1 MNNAIVV
8 LSGTPRARLRFNK
21 VARKSCFVK
30 NVNAGNRFSKNGL
43 EGEEINALGSIE
55 DFLQDDSE
63 EIMVS
68 VREGVKTFSR
78 ALLVLHWIS
87 CELTEKLKESSGII
101 QLHVTSRNLPTNV
114 EHHDFVLYE
123 DDLNFESEVQ
133 RVIDILTK
141 TNPKNQ
147 TENSNNQ
154 IDNQTTNNNQTNN
167 NKQMEEI

>member
-21 VARKSCFVK
+21 VAKKSCFVK

-43 EGEEINALGSIE
+43 EIEEINALGSIE
-55 DFLQDDSE
+55 DFLQDDRE
-63 EIMVS
+63 EITVS
-68 VREGVKTFSR
+68 IEENLKTFSR

-87 CELTEKLKESSGII
+87 CELTEKLKETSGII
-101 QLHVTSRNLPTNV
+101 QLHVTSRNLPTNI
-114 EHHDFVLYE
+114 EYHDFVLYE

-133 RVIDILTK
+133 RVIDILTNTK
-141 TNPKNQ
+141 SKNQ
-147 TENSNNQ
+147 TENLN
-154 IDNQTTNNNQTNN
+154 NQTTNNNQTNN

>member
-21 VARKSCFVK
+21 VARKSCFIK

-43 EGEEINALGSIE
+43 ESEEINALGSIE
-55 DFLQDDSE
+55 DFLQNDSE

-68 VREGVKTFSR
+68 VGGSVKTFSR
-78 ALLVLHWIS
+78 ALLVLHWINH
-87 CELTEKLKESSGII
+87 ELTEKLKETSGII
-101 QLHVTSRNLPTNV
+101 QLHVTSRNLPTNI
-114 EHHDFVLYE
+114 EYHDFVLYE
-123 DDLNFESEVQ
+123 DDPNFESEVQ
-133 RVIDILTK
+133 RAIDILTNTK
-141 TNPKNQ
+141 SKNQ
-147 TENSNNQ
+147 TEKSSNQ